1 MEKAKEKCIHDGHR
15 ARLIDSAI
23 KADLDK
29 LSDVQ
34 IVEIFLTYIFPR
46 GDVNPLSHRLLK
58 RFGSLS
64 QIVDASVQD
73 LVQVEGIND
82 RSAKKINL
90 FGQMFFYYSLCKM
103 GKKKHIDCVGD
114 IVDIVEE
121 GLRFRETEYI
131 MLISISKAGYVT
143 SRRFVSKDKNSS
155 VWLSNVD
162 FSSFLSS
169 TKAAMVVVAHCH
181 PHGFATPSERDDK
194 TFKALQTFT
203 QACGIELVD
212 SYILGD
218 DGVFSQKENRM
229 LRNYYDVE
237 KLKMAFLN

>member
-1 MEKAKEKCIHDGHR
+1 MEKAKGKCIHDGHR

-23 KADLDK
+23 KADLENM
-29 LSDVQ
+29 SDVQ

-73 LVQVEGIND
+73 LSQVEGIND

-131 MLISISKAGYVT
+131 MLISISRAGFVT
-143 SRRFVSKDKNSS
+143 SRRFVSKDKNAS
-155 VWLSNVD
+155 VWLSTID
-162 FSSFLSS
+162 FSSFLAS

-181 PHGFATPSERDDK
+181 PHGFATPSERDGK
-194 TFKALQTFT
+194 TYKELKRFT
-203 QACGIELVD
+203 EACGIELVD
-212 SYILGD
+212 SYIVGD
-218 DGVFSQKENRM
+218 DGVFSQKENKMIRT
-229 LRNYYDVE
+229 YFDVE
-237 KLKMAFLN
+237 KLKEIFLK